1 MKQLFDNLSVR
12 VSKMTTKTY
21 STSFSLGIY
30 FLNNRLRNAVYSV
43 YGFVRLAD
51 EIVDSFEGFDRKF
64 LLEKFKEESFQSIEW
79 GISVNPILNSFQQAV
94 RTYSIDKELIKTF
107 FKSMEMD
114 LQKVDYTDEKYKQYI
129 LGSAEVV
136 GLMCLQIFT
145 EGDKKMYDELKPF
158 AMKLGAAFQKVNFL
172 RDIKDDYQLLGRTY
186 FPNVDMNEFNGS
198 AKKQI
203 EEEIEQDFR
212 IALAGIKKL
221 PRSSKGGVYL
231 AYVYYLSLFNKIRK
245 LPPHQILKQRVRINN
260 SKKFSLMLNS
270 LIINKMNLV

>member
-1 MKQLFDNLSVR
+1 
-12 VSKMTTKTY
+12 
-21 STSFSLGIY
+21 
-30 FLNNRLRNAVYSV
+30 
-43 YGFVRLAD
+43 
-51 EIVDSFEGFDRKF
+51 
-64 LLEKFKEESFQSIEW
+64 
-79 GISVNPILNSFQQAV
+79 
-94 RTYSIDKELIKTF
+94 
-107 FKSMEMD
+107 
-114 LQKVDYTDEKYKQYI
+114 
-129 LGSAEVV
+129 
-136 GLMCLQIFT
+136 
-145 EGDKKMYDELKPF
+145 
-158 AMKLGAAFQKVNFL
+158 
-172 RDIKDDYQLLGRTY
+172 
-186 FPNVDMNEFNGS
+186 MNEFNGS